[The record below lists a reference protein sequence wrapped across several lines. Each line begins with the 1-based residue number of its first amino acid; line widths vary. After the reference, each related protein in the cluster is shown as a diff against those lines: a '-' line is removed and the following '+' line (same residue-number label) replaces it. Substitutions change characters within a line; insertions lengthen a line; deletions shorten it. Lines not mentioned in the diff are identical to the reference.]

1 MADSLFDTPI
11 QTIINQLTT
20 DIPTA
25 SVDNLVILARMI
37 KSVKQTENINLESL
51 LNSRVN
57 TLLTNA
63 SSVDDVAALSNAV
76 GKMIDVITPDTSTG
90 KELPEQDGYNGRFLT
105 TDGTNM
111 SWDTLEFA
119 DFRDINHASLSD
131 GDFLVYDSG
140 SGKYIGEATIPSNVT
155 ATEVT
160 TQANLPSGAFGDF
173 ATTTDTST
181 VYFYNGTD
189 WVEFG
194 TF

>member
-160 TQANLPSGAFGDF
+160 TQANLPSGTFGDF

>member
-140 SGKYIGEATIPSNVT
+140 SSKYIGEATIPSNVT

>member
-140 SGKYIGEATIPSNVT
+140 SGKYIGEATIPSDVT

-160 TQANLPSGAFGDF
+160 TQANLPSGTFGDF

>member
-119 DFRDINHASLSD
+119 DFRNINHASLSD

-140 SGKYIGEATIPSNVT
+140 SSKYIGEATIPSNVT

-160 TQANLPSGAFGDF
+160 TQANLPSGTFGDF

>member
-140 SGKYIGEATIPSNVT
+140 SSKYIGEATIPSNVT

-160 TQANLPSGAFGDF
+160 TQANLPSGTFGDF

>member
-140 SGKYIGEATIPSNVT
+140 SSKYIGEATIPSNVT

-160 TQANLPSGAFGDF
+160 IQANLPSGTFGDF

>member
-131 GDFLVYDSG
+131 NDFLVYDSG
-140 SGKYIGEATIPSNVT
+140 GSKYIGEATIPSNVT

-160 TQANLPSGAFGDF
+160 TQTNLPSGTFGDV

>member
-160 TQANLPSGAFGDF
+160 IQANLPSGTFGDF

>member
-131 GDFLVYDSG
+131 NDFLVYDSG
-140 SGKYIGEATIPSNVT
+140 SSKYIGEATIPSNVT

-160 TQANLPSGAFGDF
+160 TQTNLPSGTFGDF